1 MKEKEIADPYKITS
15 RPIFNLILLLLK
27 YSTFPI
33 FANERD
39 GDP

>member
-1 MKEKEIADPYKITS
+1 MKEKEIPDPFKITS
-15 RPIFNLILLLLK
+15 RPICDLILLLLK

-33 FANERD
+33 FANERE